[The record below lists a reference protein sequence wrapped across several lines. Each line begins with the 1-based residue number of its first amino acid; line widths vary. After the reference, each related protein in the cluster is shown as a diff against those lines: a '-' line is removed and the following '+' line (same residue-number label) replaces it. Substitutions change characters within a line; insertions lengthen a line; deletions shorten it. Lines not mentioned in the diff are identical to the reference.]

1 MRSLRQTTPYLAW
14 PSLRHARG
22 RLLGLPFVVAAF
34 VPGVVLGWQACFAA
48 LMIASLASFL
58 VYVPLTV
65 LALNGG
71 GALTEDA
78 PGAGAHRAS
87 LRGPADAVDDDG
99 MAWRSRGPA
108 PDLASRV
115 CHCEW
120 GAARAT
126 A

>member
-22 RLLGLPFVVAAF
+22 RLLGLPFVVAAS

-78 PGAGAHRAS
+78 PVPVLTTRAYVV
-87 LRGPADAVDDDG
+87 LLTLWTTT
-99 MAWRSRGPA
+99 AW
-108 PDLASRV
+108 L
-115 CHCEW
+115 
-120 GAARAT
+120 GAAAT
-126 A
+126 PHLT

>member
-78 PGAGAHRAS
+78 PVPVLTTRAYVV
-87 LRGPADAVDDDG
+87 LL
-99 MAWRSRGPA
+99 MLWTTTAW
-108 PDLASRV
+108 L
-115 CHCEW
+115 
-120 GAARAT
+120 GAAAAPHLT
-126 A
+126 

>member
-22 RLLGLPFVVAAF
+22 RLLGLPFVVVAF
-34 VPGVVLGWQACFAA
+34 VPGFVLGWQACFAA

-78 PGAGAHRAS
+78 PVPALTARAYAA
-87 LRGPADAVDDDG
+87 LLTLWTTT
-99 MAWRSRGPA
+99 AW
-108 PDLASRV
+108 L
-115 CHCEW
+115 
-120 GAARAT
+120 GAAAAQHLT
-126 A
+126 

>member
-48 LMIASLASFL
+48 LMIASLTSFL

-78 PGAGAHRAS
+78 PVPILTARAY
-87 LRGPADAVDDDG
+87 AVLLTLWTTT
-99 MAWRSRGPA
+99 AW
-108 PDLASRV
+108 L
-115 CHCEW
+115 
-120 GAARAT
+120 GAAAAPHLT
-126 A
+126 